1 MTDPA
6 RHRQTETVDEPS
18 PDSHPDFHVSE
29 EARRHNDPTKQVYG
43 AYDDPEEAILDTRP
57 PRGDDETIFE
67 LEGDVVSSDAVPTQ
81 PSHDG
86 IGPFTTPV
94 IIVVVALAVLI
105 ILLVVFT

>member
-1 MTDPA
+1 MRDA
-6 RHRQTETVDEPS
+6 HA
-18 PDSHPDFHVSE
+18 DFHVSE

-43 AYDDPEEAILDTRP
+43 AYDDADEAIREARP

-86 IGPFTTPV
+86 IGPFATPV
-94 IIVVVALAVLI
+94 IIVVVALALFI
-105 ILLVVFT
+105 ILLVVLT